1 MDPFNRTAAPAEI
14 KLRPSQDGSG
24 SGIRRQ
30 GTGNS
35 AMFMI
40 LELNIANSAAP
51 TQVGGGFAT
60 REDAL
65 MAVKRY
71 LKSFKVSGHNSEE
84 SYWWARD
91 SDGLRRCWI
100 SPA

>member
-1 MDPFNRTAAPAEI
+1 MWS
-14 KLRPSQDGSG
+14 LVCSDGPCWRSVLVY
-24 SGIRRQ
+24 
-30 GTGNS
+30 T
-35 AMFMI
+35 MFKI
-40 LELNIANSAAP
+40 LELNSKSSAAP
-51 TQVGGGFAT
+51 TQVGSGFAT

-65 MAVKRY
+65 AAVRRH

-91 SDGLRRCWI
+91 ADGLRRCWI

>member
-1 MDPFNRTAAPAEI
+1 LSGDRRADDANPTA
-14 KLRPSQDGSG
+14 RMT
-24 SGIRRQ
+24 
-30 GTGNS
+30 TGNRNS
-35 AMFMI
+35 PMFKI
-40 LELNIANSAAP
+40 LELNITSSATP
-51 TQVGGGFAT
+51 TQIGGGFAT

-100 SPA
+100 SPT